1 MTYTTF
7 WRMAC
12 VESKPEGTNMP
23 IMTQAELEPLQQVR
37 RTAEEYTDA
46 IRQIA
51 LARRA
56 ALPPI
61 RRMFDAPAGA
71 IEEHDRFAKLEDIV
85 GALQTIYDAVSEL
98 EFEEEQPEEPAE
110 PEPPEE
116 PEDEDAED
124 DEEDEDED
132 SDEDEES

>member
-1 MTYTTF
+1 MPLMT
-7 WRMAC
+7 
-12 VESKPEGTNMP
+12 P
-23 IMTQAELEPLQQVR
+23 AELEPLQQVR

-51 LARRA
+51 LARRD

-61 RRMFDAPAGA
+61 RRMIDAPAGA
-71 IEEHDRFAKLEDIV
+71 IEEHDRFSKLEEIV

-98 EFEEEQPEEPAE
+98 EFEEEQPEEPTL

-116 PEDEDAED
+116 PEDEESDDDED
-124 DEEDEDED
+124 EDEEDEE
-132 SDEDEES
+132 